1 MIPRPPTLMNPQPRS
16 AEPLPGSALSPHA
29 ESLRADLSALYAL
42 SQASQYVFA
51 SPLGP
56 FPAAGRPA
64 YLPRFVFFGPNAC
77 DESWRVAFLAGFDHR
92 DLRASRALVS
102 LATRLASD
110 QETGHA
116 LNLTFF
122 PLVDI
127 SGLIS
132 GAAERG
138 LSFAHWGREGA
149 PEIGLLAQ
157 DARQRAYHGFVRV
170 ETGAWDED
178 LICVSVR
185 GAFAPA
191 GSSDLEL
198 VTSEETRSLPVRFEL
213 ENVRAEPV
221 GPLSIADDLPFT
233 PFELTLRIPGG
244 WSDAAYQD
252 AAVALLERFLRRYR
266 ALQAYGQHL

>member
-1 MIPRPPTLMNPQPRS
+1 MIPRPPTLMNSRPRT
-16 AEPLPGSALSPHA
+16 AAPAPGAALSPLA

-42 SQASQYVFA
+42 SQASRHVFA

-102 LATRLASD
+102 LATRLVSD
-110 QETGHA
+110 EETGHA

-122 PLVDI
+122 PVVDMG
-127 SGLIS
+127 GLIS

-138 LSFAHWGREGA
+138 LSCAHWGREGV
-149 PEIGLLAQ
+149 PEISLLAQ

-170 ETGAWDED
+170 ESGAWDED
-178 LICVSVR
+178 LICVGVR

-213 ENVRAEPV
+213 ENGHGEVG

-252 AAVALLERFLRRYR
+252 AAVVLLERFLRRYR